1 MLSCA
6 ILDAII
12 IDSIICKYFLPFSRL
27 SFHFVNDFLC
37 CEIKSHL
44 LTFAFASF
52 ALGDRSKKKK
62 CYDLCQRACCLFS
75 SFIVSG
81 LMFRSLIYFKLIFG
95 YDLQECCNFTL
106 LHELSTF
113 LSTTYWRHCIVYYYY
128 YFLLKYSWF
137 THVLNFRYTI
147 KWLSL

>member
-52 ALGDRSKKKK
+52 ALGDRSKKKNAMIYVK
-62 CYDLCQRACCLFS
+62 EHAAC
-75 SFIVSG
+75 
-81 LMFRSLIYFKLIFG
+81 
-95 YDLQECCNFTL
+95 
-106 LHELSTF
+106 
-113 LSTTYWRHCIVYYYY
+113 
-128 YFLLKYSWF
+128 FLL
-137 THVLNFRYTI
+137 L
-147 KWLSL
+147 